1 MTTSVL
7 DLVER
12 NTRNYDTQNRDRFKR
27 RFVDN
32 KLARKARLQ
41 NKRDRQ
47 RFTDDADDS
56 DY

>member
-1 MTTSVL
+1 MTTS
-7 DLVER
+7 DLAFVER
-12 NTRNYDTQNRDRFKR
+12 NTRNYQSQDRDRGKR

-41 NKRDRQ
+41 NKQDR
-47 RFTDDADDS
+47 RRHNDDEDDS